1 MKMTTRSLVNG
12 VAAGSVATL
21 ALAFGSIDRA
31 QAATFSFS
39 DNFNAENGGIATP
52 ATLSYNRFA
61 NWNVTTNDVDLIGN
75 GSFDFFPGNG
85 LYVDLNGA
93 APGQLTSKTAY
104 AFNAGDVVNL
114 SFSLAGAGDAS
125 NPSVTVALGSL
136 FSQTFNRT
144 QGQAF
149 TPFTTSFTVGS
160 DTNTALTF
168 TAAGG
173 TSGGLLLDN
182 VSLAS
187 TAAASTTAVPE
198 PSDLAG
204 TAIAFGSVVL
214 LKRNLT
220 KKRSISK

>member
-39 DNFNAENGGIATP
+39 DNFNAENGTVAALG
-52 ATLSYNRFA
+52 YNSFA

-104 AFNAGDVVNL
+104 AFNTGDVVK
-114 SFSLAGAGDAS
+114 D
-125 NPSVTVALGSL
+125 
-136 FSQTFNRT
+136 RK
-144 QGQAF
+144 
-149 TPFTTSFTVGS
+149 
-160 DTNTALTF
+160 
-168 TAAGG
+168 
-173 TSGGLLLDN
+173 
-182 VSLAS
+182 
-187 TAAASTTAVPE
+187 
-198 PSDLAG
+198 
-204 TAIAFGSVVL
+204 SVV
-214 LKRNLT
+214 
-220 KKRSISK
+220 